1 MAISIEF
8 MSLREIFI
16 ANLKKNRKRQK
27 ISQMDLAG
35 RCDTAASYIGEIE
48 IGRKFPSVEMIEKI
62 AGALDIEAYR
72 LFVDEEFWKLRNDA
86 AITYFEGLPPD
97 IRQEIIDGIMGA
109 VGDGLLKA
117 LQPANGHTGKPQR
130 LLRTGKGD
138 PPENPRK
145 RKK

>member
-1 MAISIEF
+1 
-8 MSLREIFI
+8 MSLREVFI

-27 ISQMDLAG
+27 ISQMALAE

-62 AGALDIEAYR
+62 AGALNIEAYR
-72 LFVDEEFWKLRNDA
+72 LFVDEESWKTRNDA

-117 LQPANGHTGKPQR
+117 LQPANGHAGKPQR

>member
-1 MAISIEF
+1 
-8 MSLREIFI
+8 MSLREVFI

-27 ISQMDLAG
+27 ISQMDLAE

-62 AGALDIEAYR
+62 AGALNIEAYR
-72 LFVDEEFWKLRNDA
+72 LFVNEESWKIRNDA
-86 AITYFEGLPPD
+86 AVTYFEGLPPD
-97 IRQEIIDGIMGA
+97 IRQEIINGIMGA

-117 LQPANGHTGKPQR
+117 LQPANEYTGKSQR
-130 LLRTGKGD
+130 PLQTGKDD
-138 PPENPRK
+138 PPENSRK